1 MWRIPKF
8 DKLTFDKLTFDK
20 LNFEKSPKKTHEKKL
35 LAAIKII
42 TGFSPGNIALYHLA
56 CVHSSRSKEVNGFRE
71 SNERLEYLGDAI
83 LGAAVAD
90 YLFKKYP
97 FQDEGFL
104 TEIRSR
110 IVNRDSLNHLA
121 RKLGLQN
128 LVQYDAK
135 NTQLQQ
141 VILGNTLEAI
151 VGAVYLDKGYLRCKK
166 FVIDKLILPFYNLDT
181 VINSNTNFK
190 SKVIEWGQAKGKLV
204 RFDLLEMKRTKN
216 HKEFTAQVFI
226 NDEPAGK
233 GFGASKKKAE
243 QDAAFKTIA
252 ELGIE

>member
-1 MWRIPKF
+1 VWLIPKF
-8 DKLTFDKLTFDK
+8 GNNT
-20 LNFEKSPKKTHEKKL
+20 KSYDKKL
-35 LAAIKII
+35 IAAVKTI
-42 TGFSPGNIALYHLA
+42 TGFSPGNLALYRLA
-56 CVHSSRSKEVNGFRE
+56 FVHSSKAKEVNGFRE

-110 IVNRDSLNHLA
+110 IVNRESLNQLA
-121 RKLGLQN
+121 RKLGLN
-128 LVQYDAK
+128 DVVLYDAK

-141 VILGNTLEAI
+141 VILGNTLEAL

-166 FVIDKLILPFYNLDT
+166 FVIDKLIQPYFNLET
-181 VINSNTNFK
+181 VISNETNFK
-190 SKVIEWGQAKGKLV
+190 SKVIEWSQRQGKVV
-204 RFDLLEMKRTKN
+204 RFEIIELKKIRN
-216 HKEFTAQVFI
+216 QKEFTSQVFI
-226 NDEPAGK
+226 DDQPAGK

-243 QDAAFKTIA
+243 QDAAQKA
-252 ELGIE
+252 CLELSIQ

>member
-1 MWRIPKF
+1 VWRILKF
-8 DKLTFDKLTFDK
+8 NK
-20 LNFEKSPKKTHEKKL
+20 NSGKSQDKKL
-35 LAAIKII
+35 VGAVKSI
-42 TGFSPGNIALYHLA
+42 TGFSPGNLSLYRLA
-56 CVHSSRSKEVNGFRE
+56 TIHSSKSKEVNGFRE

-110 IVNRDSLNHLA
+110 IVNRESLNQLA
-121 RKLGLQN
+121 HKLGLQN
-128 LVQYDAK
+128 IVQYDAK

-151 VGAVYLDKGYLRCKK
+151 VGAIYLDKGYLRSKK
-166 FVIDKLILPFYNLDT
+166 FVIEKLILPFFNLDT

-190 SKVIEWGQAKGKLV
+190 SKVIEWSQRQGKSV
-204 RFDLLEMKRTKN
+204 RFEMLEMKRTRN
-216 HKEFTAQVFI
+216 TKEFTSQVFI
-226 NDEPAGK
+226 DDQPAGK

-243 QDAAFKTIA
+243 QDAAFKTIS
-252 ELGIE
+252 ELNIQ

>member
-1 MWRIPKF
+1 MWRILK
-8 DKLTFDKLTFDK
+8 
-20 LNFEKSPKKTHEKKL
+20 FEKNPKKSYDKKL
-35 LAAIKII
+35 VAAIKSI
-42 TGFSPGNIALYHLA
+42 TGLSPGNLSLYRLA
-56 CVHSSRSKEVNGFRE
+56 AVHSSRAKEVNGFRE

-110 IVNRDSLNHLA
+110 IVNRESLNHLA
-121 RKLGLQN
+121 KKIGVQN
-128 LVQYDAK
+128 IVLYDAK

-151 VGAVYLDKGYLRCKK
+151 VGAVYMDKGYLRCKK
-166 FVIDKLILPFYNLDT
+166 FVIDKLILPYFNLET
-181 VINSNTNFK
+181 VINSDTNFK
-190 SKVIEWGQAKGKLV
+190 SKVIEWSQRKGKSV
-204 RFDLLEMKRTKN
+204 RFEMVEMKRMRN
-216 HKEFTAQVFI
+216 LKEFTSQVFI
-226 NDEPAGK
+226 DDQPAGK

-243 QDAAFKTIA
+243 QDAAFKTCA
-252 ELGIE
+252 DLNIE

>member
-1 MWRIPKF
+1 VWRILK
-8 DKLTFDKLTFDK
+8 
-20 LNFEKSPKKTHEKKL
+20 FEKNPKRSYDKKL
-35 LAAIKII
+35 VVAIQTI
-42 TGFSPGNIALYHLA
+42 TGFSPGNLELYRLA
-56 CVHSSRSKEVNGFRE
+56 VVHSSRAKEVNGFRE

-97 FQDEGFL
+97 FQNEGFL

-110 IVNRDSLNHLA
+110 IVNRESLNQLA

-128 LVQYDAK
+128 IVQYDAK

-166 FVIDKLILPFYNLDT
+166 FVIDKLIQPFFNLET

-190 SKVIEWGQAKGKLV
+190 SQMIEWGQRHGKLV
-204 RFDLLEMKRTKN
+204 RFEMIEMKRN
-216 HKEFTAQVFI
+216 RNQKEFTSQVFV
-226 NDEPAGK
+226 DDQPVGK

-243 QDAAFKTIA
+243 QDAALKTLT
-252 ELGIE
+252 ELNIE